1 MPIPLGPTI
10 DDGLY
15 NVFTGEIYFETVVTD
30 SANADVGESVNSYS
44 TANIGSIAVETEAVA
59 VPKLGPVVSE
69 FDMSLIMEIF
79 GELG

>member
-1 MPIPLGPTI
+1 MPITLGPTI

-15 NVFTGEIYFETVVTD
+15 NVWTGEVYFETVVTD
-30 SANADVGESVNSYS
+30 PASALVGESVKSYS
-44 TANIGSIAVETEAVA
+44 TANLGSVAVETEAVA

-69 FDMSLIMEIF
+69 FDIELIMEIF